1 MLEINV
7 AAITQKGQP
16 EKREY
21 EASPFLPARTGWF
34 IPFTYEDVE
43 YKFHVIEINGDFNPI
58 AVYRADDQN
67 TVIPKFVFSQSK
79 RAISQKLLQEAN
91 LL

>member
-1 MLEINV
+1 MNDINV
-7 AAITQKGQP
+7 AGIALNGQP
-16 EKREY
+16 EKKEY
-21 EASPFLPARTGWF
+21 EASPFLPARTGWL

-43 YKFHVIEINGDFNPI
+43 YKFHVIEINGDFDPI

-79 RAISQKLLQEAN
+79 RAISNKLLQDAN